1 MATRITTVSLV
12 SGSSRVRALWPVL
25 LAAATAEAARRVLA
39 PRAPALEPVRI
50 DVESYFSAEE
60 IERGRRY
67 ARPQLGLMLTRSL
80 VDAAALAWLVRRP
93 PAALRHTWS
102 GGRGG
107 GRWGGW
113 GSITRGAATAA
124 GLSLALSLPTLPLRA
139 ISRRR
144 AIAVGLDTQSWRAWG
159 QDLAKASV
167 IQTVFAAG
175 AGAAVIAGTRRF
187 PRQWWAPIGAGGVVF
202 GAGLAA
208 LAPVLL
214 DPIFNAFTPLP
225 AGEARSDV
233 LGLARDAGVS
243 VGEVFSVDASRRTTA
258 ANAYVTGLGPTKR
271 VVLFDTLLD
280 RYSRDE
286 IRLVVAHEL
295 AHVCHR
301 DVRRGLAFAA
311 IVAPASALA
320 VQRLS
325 WELSPER
332 GTPATLPALALAAML
347 VTAPIGLIGNRL
359 SRAIERRA
367 DHFALELAGAPEAF
381 VSFER
386 TIALQNVA
394 DLDPPRWVARLLAT
408 HPPTAERIGAAVA
421 YAQAE

>member
-1 MATRITTVSLV
+1 M
-12 SGSSRVRALWPVL
+12 WPLL
-25 LAAATAEAARRVLA
+25 LAAGAAEAARRVLA
-39 PRAPALEPVRI
+39 PRAPALDPVRV
-50 DVESYFSAEE
+50 DVQTYFSPEE

-67 ARPQLGLMLTRSL
+67 ARPQMVLGLTRSL
-80 VDAAALAWLVRRP
+80 IDAAALVGLVRRP
-93 PAALRHTWS
+93 PAALQRTWP
-102 GGRGG
+102 GGR
-107 GRWGGW
+107 RGGW
-113 GSITRGAATAA
+113 GPTTGGAATAA
-124 GLSLALSLPTLPLRA
+124 GLSLILSLPTLPLRA

-144 AIAVGLDTQSWRAWG
+144 AMAVGLDTQSWAGWAG
-159 QDLAKASV
+159 DVAKASV
-167 IQTVFAAG
+167 IQTVFSAG

-187 PRQWWAPIGAGGVVF
+187 PRQWWAPMGLGAVVF

-208 LAPVLL
+208 LAPVVL

-225 AGEARSDV
+225 EGELRSDV
-233 LGLARDAGVS
+233 LALARDAGVT

-295 AHVCHR
+295 AHVRHR
-301 DVRRGLAFAA
+301 DVRRGLAYAT
-311 IVAPASALA
+311 IVAPATALA
-320 VQRLS
+320 VQRVS

-332 GTPATLPALALAAML
+332 GTPATLPAVALAAML
-347 VTAPIGLIGNRL
+347 TTGPIGLIGNRL
-359 SRAIERRA
+359 SRAMERRA
-367 DHFALELAGAPEAF
+367 DHFALELAGAPDAF

-394 DLDPPRWVARLLAT
+394 DVDPPRWVSRLLAT

-421 YAQAE
+421 FAQAA